1 MVVQGVDNIREVCAK
16 REFVNGV
23 RRAEPVTQEGK
34 FGSAAKENK
43 EEEKKTILRDI
54 SERID
59 VVNVHVVLLKGLSR
73 GDVDVS
79 SHLVDLNVPVK
90 AAALIIALQLFCHAF
105 PLALW
110 LSTSFFS
117 IILGSRFLPR
127 TRNTTDLFNLSDV
140 VDVPAHFPVC
150 STHLVAGLTALHI
163 SGPVAT
169 STITLW
175 KGRDWFKLNLL
186 LAKLLL

>member
-90 AAALIIALQLFCHAF
+90 AAALSIALQLLRHAL
-105 PLALW
+105 PLALVVVK
-110 LSTSFFS
+110 
-117 IILGSRFLPR
+117 II
-127 TRNTTDLFNLSDV
+127 
-140 VDVPAHFPVC
+140 FP
-150 STHLVAGLTALHI
+150 SY
-163 SGPVAT
+163 
-169 STITLW
+169 
-175 KGRDWFKLNLL
+175 
-186 LAKLLL
+186 